1 MVTIAQL
8 LHLPSLRE
16 ATVVAGH
23 RGLNKP
29 VTAVSVLEYAG
40 ENKGEDANKS
50 LAESELVL
58 TAFANVPSD
67 YALQCRNIRSLHQT
81 GEAALVL
88 YYVGIFMPEIHVSL
102 LRTANELDFPLICM
116 PQNRSD
122 YRYSEV
128 IGEVVEAIFHDR
140 RQQTEAQLSGQSTET
155 AISALL
161 SAIVQDEPLKM
172 RRLADVLRIDVA
184 SIHGMW
190 VLYAEGMAW
199 QKTAV
204 ETLRLNLHIHCLI
217 VVAEEYEGCV
227 VAFFDD
233 DSLPSD
239 LGSAVVRQLE
249 EAEIYVTM
257 CECRNLVDTTDVRT
271 AYLLSRNF
279 QEACRQIWP
288 SGRRFNRQELRF
300 AAAVSAVITE
310 GEAAIGE
317 LLAPLNPIRLQRDG
331 GELITTLAT
340 HFLDCEYSVT
350 RTAAAMFLHK
360 NTIKYRLGRLTEIM
374 GYPVTKQPEC
384 FDLYRAVA
392 LKRMLKE

>member
-23 RGLNKP
+23 RGLHKP

-40 ENKGEDANKS
+40 GNKGEDVNKS

-58 TAFANVPSD
+58 TAFANVPDD

-81 GEAALVL
+81 GEAGLVL
-88 YYVGIFMPEIHVSL
+88 YYVGVFMPELHISL

-140 RQQTEAQLSGQSTET
+140 RQQTELQLSAQPPET

-190 VLYAEGMAW
+190 VLYAEGTAW

-204 ETLRLNLHIHCLI
+204 ETLRSSLHIHCRI
-217 VVAEEYEGCV
+217 VVAEEYESCV

-233 DSLPSD
+233 DNLPSD

-249 EAEIYVTM
+249 ETGISVTM
-257 CECRNLVDTTDVRT
+257 CESRNLLDTTDVRT
-271 AYLLSRNF
+271 AYLLTRNY
-279 QEACRQIWP
+279 QEACRLIWP

-300 AAAVSAVITE
+300 AAAVSNLIA
-310 GEAAIGE
+310 EA
-317 LLAPLNPIRLQRDG
+317 LAPLAPLRLQRDG
-331 GELITTLAT
+331 GELITTLT
-340 HFLDCEYSVT
+340 IHFLDCEYSVT

-384 FDLYRAVA
+384 FDLYHAVA